1 MRKIVAFLS
10 LIILVFSC
18 DNEVKPITFK
28 TEEIAPKS
36 ESDINILLSKANENT
51 EIGKAIN
58 SSVEEVIVESILL
71 EVKEEENL
79 KDALSTFENE
89 YKEFIQDFPEGS
101 APWKLNA
108 ESEVI
113 YQSPEI
119 ITISLNIYIDKG
131 GAHGNDSISLLNFN
145 PENGNLYTLNDLIE
159 NRAGFKKL
167 AETYFNNTIKSEADD
182 NLITEDFFF
191 GKPFQLPKNIG
202 FSNDGLIL
210 LYNVYEIASHAQ
222 GYIEFA
228 IPFDVAQP
236 YLKVN

>member
-1 MRKIVAFLS
+1 MRKIVLFLS

-18 DNEVKPITFK
+18 DNEVKPVTFK
-28 TEEIAPKS
+28 TEEISTKS
-36 ESDINILLSKANENT
+36 ESEINILLSKANENT
-51 EIGKAIN
+51 DIGKAIN
-58 SSVEEVIVESILL
+58 SNVEEVIVESILL
-71 EVKEEENL
+71 EIKDEENL
-79 KDALSTFENE
+79 KEALNSFEDE
-89 YKEFIQDFPEGS
+89 YQEFIQNFPEGS

-131 GAHGNDSISLLNFN
+131 GAHGNDIIRFLNFN
-145 PENGNLYTLNDLIE
+145 PENGKLFNLNEIIK
-159 NRAGFKKL
+159 NKSGFKEL
-167 AETYFNNTIKSEADD
+167 AETYFNNSVKSEAND
-182 NLITEDFFF
+182 NSITEDFFF
-191 GKPFQLPKNIG
+191 GEPFQLPKNIG

-222 GYIEFA
+222 GYTEFA
-228 IPFDVAQP
+228 IPFYVAQP